1 MPDGSGI
8 SAASRRRV
16 GVLVCDHVPDEFRGV
31 AGDYPDMLSI
41 LLASRWEGAEIVAYD
56 VVAGEIPAGPTVCDG
71 WVTTGSRFS
80 VYEPQPWIAALTDF
94 VVAVHGERVPFVG
107 ICFGHQL
114 LAQALGGEVARSPGG
129 WGVGAKTA
137 RVVAPEA
144 WMEPPAP
151 SFRILYSHQ
160 DQVVGLPEGGR
171 VLATAGHAAVAM
183 LAVGDHLLGIQG
195 HPEFVPAYAEAL
207 LRRRRG
213 GRIPASTA
221 DEALA

>member
-1 MPDGSGI
+1 
-8 SAASRRRV
+8 
-16 GVLVCDHVPDEFRGV
+16 
-31 AGDYPDMLSI
+31 
-41 LLASRWEGAEIVAYD
+41 
-56 VVAGEIPAGPTVCDG
+56 
-71 WVTTGSRFS
+71 
-80 VYEPQPWIAALTDF
+80 
-94 VVAVHGERVPFVG
+94 
-107 ICFGHQL
+107 
-114 LAQALGGEVARSPGG
+114 
-129 WGVGAKTA
+129 
-137 RVVAPEA
+137 
-144 WMEPPAP
+144 MEPPAP

-221 DEALA
+221 DEALASLSRPLDRNLLASWIVSFLSQ